1 MRKKKKAILEFL
13 VTLSKTLFPEAEG
26 ISQCLLCPLVLL
38 GKDLH
43 FVYLRGGFSTEEQ
56 LAGDEIVTVRNGHW
70 ERVVCGVG
78 EMKMGKDLKTQ

>member
-1 MRKKKKAILEFL
+1 M
-13 VTLSKTLFPEAEG
+13 
-26 ISQCLLCPLVLL
+26 
-38 GKDLH
+38 
-43 FVYLRGGFSTEEQ
+43 YLRGGFSTEEQ